1 MEPAPGAPS
10 VIANLM
16 GLEDESPPQPP
27 VQKQRRVLSDNYLH
41 KVASIGVREKRHSFR
56 LKVDWKEF
64 KDVFEVVDTL
74 KADKLDNLS
83 VQKGK
88 TYTGFSEAKMEFT
101 MQNEFQVSP
110 EMMDYEDDHFPKCLP
125 GGNSLFNKHLDNLQV
140 SPCNSLF
147 GNTTVSKSSCTSGT
161 GNVDL
166 CRKSGRKHE
175 QPNVTLLQKLESGIG
190 AESLGETGL
199 YNLRKFSRSQLELN
213 KEGCSS
219 LTRIVV
225 LKPKHGKAENSA
237 RCFPSLSSLD
247 VSHSSDSKCTEF
259 PSLGSGKIHVPVKE
273 RKNLAY
279 DMEPIS
285 LRSKFSREI
294 RGKLGIDTGC
304 NKTNIDTKVSWLGSR
319 GCNSI
324 VVESELTRPPS
335 LREQSFSY
343 SDESYVAK
351 EARKQLSEQ
360 GKMTKECEEVG
371 MAGRGT
377 TLGNWLS
384 MLGHKTGPRKLDY
397 KFGRHFQP
405 RRKLVTHDIKN
416 LDLSKFR
423 TQQDKY
429 EALCNEWNFRR
440 KGSIKL
446 GQHKSREY
454 RFNQNDGF
462 RPIKLRSIC
471 KKFQSFPGLESKGNH
486 AVEKASRNSEKWQ
499 SGARACI
506 SVDKNN
512 DSFRHISDTSVQ
524 QETSYKES
532 SFLLHCSTTQPDCM
546 VSLEE
551 AYQPSPV
558 SVLEPPFRGERSP
571 TPEYLGKLNVD
582 ISEYSDT
589 YSEGSGVV
597 SSDDDTNEGSA
608 SNYRENEDLMRLFR
622 VEESRDFSYLVDV
635 LSEIGL
641 YDRHSTMDFGTWH
654 SPEWP
659 VSLSVF
665 ETLEKK
671 FGDQMAW
678 KRSDRRLLFD
688 RIDAGLMEIL
698 QPCMGVP
705 AWTKPVSRR
714 IRSRAGQEM
723 IEEDLWMLLVSK
735 EKETRND
742 LAEKVLGSE
751 MEIDLGDDIDSIGTE
766 IERFLFDEL
775 VTEFVSSESS

>member
-1 MEPAPGAPS
+1 MESAPGTPS

-27 VQKQRRVLSDNYLH
+27 VQKQRRVLSDNYLQ

-56 LKVDWKEF
+56 LKVDSKEF
-64 KDVFEVVDTL
+64 KDVFEVVETL
-74 KADKLDNLS
+74 KADKLDNLA

-140 SPCNSLF
+140 SPSNSLF

-161 GNVDL
+161 GNV
-166 CRKSGRKHE
+166 RKSGRKHE

-213 KEGCSS
+213 KEGCSP

-259 PSLGSGKIHVPVKE
+259 SSLDSGKIHVPVKK

-285 LRSKFSREI
+285 LRCKASREI
-294 RGKLGIDTGC
+294 KGKLGIDTGC

-324 VVESELTRPPS
+324 VVESESMRPLS

-377 TLGNWLS
+377 TLGNLLS
-384 MLGHKTGPRKLDY
+384 MPGHKTGPRKLDY
-397 KFGRHFQP
+397 KLGRHFQP
-405 RRKLVTHDIKN
+405 KRKLVTRDIKN

-429 EALCNEWNFRR
+429 ETLCNEWNLRR

-506 SVDKNN
+506 SVDKND
-512 DSFRHISDTSVQ
+512 DSFRHVTDTSVQ
-524 QETSYKES
+524 QVWCF
-532 SFLLHCSTTQPDCM
+532 FL
-546 VSLEE
+546 
-551 AYQPSPV
+551 
-558 SVLEPPFRGERSP
+558 
-571 TPEYLGKLNVD
+571 
-582 ISEYSDT
+582 
-589 YSEGSGVV
+589 
-597 SSDDDTNEGSA
+597 
-608 SNYRENEDLMRLFR
+608 
-622 VEESRDFSYLVDV
+622 
-635 LSEIGL
+635 
-641 YDRHSTMDFGTWH
+641 
-654 SPEWP
+654 
-659 VSLSVF
+659 
-665 ETLEKK
+665 
-671 FGDQMAW
+671 
-678 KRSDRRLLFD
+678 
-688 RIDAGLMEIL
+688 
-698 QPCMGVP
+698 
-705 AWTKPVSRR
+705 
-714 IRSRAGQEM
+714 
-723 IEEDLWMLLVSK
+723 
-735 EKETRND
+735 
-742 LAEKVLGSE
+742 
-751 MEIDLGDDIDSIGTE
+751 
-766 IERFLFDEL
+766 
-775 VTEFVSSESS
+775 

>member
-1 MEPAPGAPS
+1 M
-10 VIANLM
+10 
-16 GLEDESPPQPP
+16 DESPPQPH

-41 KVASIGVREKRHSFR
+41 KVASIGVREKRHLFR

-64 KDVFEVVDTL
+64 KDVFEVVETL

-140 SPCNSLF
+140 SPSNSLF
-147 GNTTVSKSSCTSGT
+147 GNTTVSKSSFTSGT
-161 GNVDL
+161 GNV
-166 CRKSGRKHE
+166 RKSGRKHE

-213 KEGCSS
+213 KEGCSP

-259 PSLGSGKIHVPVKE
+259 SSLGSGKVHVPVKK

-285 LRSKFSREI
+285 LRSKASREI
-294 RGKLGIDTGC
+294 KGKLGIDTGC

-377 TLGNWLS
+377 TLGNLLS
-384 MLGHKTGPRKLDY
+384 MPGHKTGPRKLDY
-397 KFGRHFQP
+397 KLGRHFHP
-405 RRKLVTHDIKN
+405 KRKLVTRDIKN

-429 EALCNEWNFRR
+429 ETLCNEWNLIR

-486 AVEKASRNSEKWQ
+486 AVENASRNSEKWQ

-506 SVDKNN
+506 SVDKND
-512 DSFRHISDTSVQ
+512 DSFCHVTDTSIQ
-524 QETSYKES
+524 QETSYKQS

-571 TPEYLGKLNVD
+571 TPEYLGELNVD

-671 FGDQMAW
+671 FCNQMAW

-714 IRSRAGQEM
+714 IRSRAGQDM

-735 EKETRND
+735 EKETTNV

-751 MEIDLGDDIDSIGTE
+751 MELDLGDDIDSIGTE